1 MRILK
6 LFRVTA
12 NCKWVQQFTPKRRHL
27 RTRLHDVISRKN
39 AARISDP
46 TNFCHTSPR
55 NFGTREQTETYMKGV
70 GEGTTT
76 NHEIQQI
83 QLSKPLVLHTVSWF
97 SYREAIALVG
107 KVEVVKDGVRNVC
120 GL

>member
-1 MRILK
+1 
-6 LFRVTA
+6 
-12 NCKWVQQFTPKRRHL
+12 
-27 RTRLHDVISRKN
+27 
-39 AARISDP
+39 
-46 TNFCHTSPR
+46 
-55 NFGTREQTETYMKGV
+55 MKGV